1 MRIAILLSLILLIGC
16 DVTPPK
22 HRLSIYTTDYW
33 QLKGKVKTIDFY
45 DITTDSL
52 NNSTEHTMQI
62 VFNETGLV
70 TRIMYYNQE
79 DKDDYTT
86 EFYEYDKQ
94 GRIKE
99 IKKKSEKTE
108 AIGSGFYKIAYSYN
122 QDNSVVREEHFK
134 GKNLTMIA
142 EHYYD
147 KDYKE
152 TEQRVYGIDKN
163 LEEVYHY
170 SYDSNGYLGKLEKY
184 DHNNVL
190 LDTIKYINNSKGKL
204 IQYIT
209 YDELGNIDQEEYTYN
224 NNNDRI
230 TAKIRK
236 GICPLVG
243 YKDFSYVY
251 EYDPKGNY
259 TKCYVYENEKFSFI
273 EKRVITYYE

>member
-22 HRLSIYTTDYW
+22 HRLSIYTTEYW

-70 TRIMYYNQE
+70 TRIMYYTPE

-108 AIGSGFYKIAYSYN
+108 AIGSGFYKISYSYN
-122 QDNSVVREEHFK
+122 QYNS
-134 GKNLTMIA
+134 
-142 EHYYD
+142 
-147 KDYKE
+147 
-152 TEQRVYGIDKN
+152 
-163 LEEVYHY
+163 
-170 SYDSNGYLGKLEKY
+170 LG
-184 DHNNVL
+184 
-190 LDTIKYINNSKGKL
+190 
-204 IQYIT
+204 
-209 YDELGNIDQEEYTYN
+209 
-224 NNNDRI
+224 R
-230 TAKIRK
+230 
-236 GICPLVG
+236 
-243 YKDFSYVY
+243 
-251 EYDPKGNY
+251 
-259 TKCYVYENEKFSFI
+259 
-273 EKRVITYYE
+273 

>member
-22 HRLSIYTTDYW
+22 HRLSIYTTEYW

-99 IKKKSEKTE
+99 IKKKSEKT
-108 AIGSGFYKIAYSYN
+108 
-122 QDNSVVREEHFK
+122 
-134 GKNLTMIA
+134 
-142 EHYYD
+142 
-147 KDYKE
+147 
-152 TEQRVYGIDKN
+152 
-163 LEEVYHY
+163 
-170 SYDSNGYLGKLEKY
+170 
-184 DHNNVL
+184 
-190 LDTIKYINNSKGKL
+190 
-204 IQYIT
+204 
-209 YDELGNIDQEEYTYN
+209 
-224 NNNDRI
+224 
-230 TAKIRK
+230 
-236 GICPLVG
+236 
-243 YKDFSYVY
+243 
-251 EYDPKGNY
+251 
-259 TKCYVYENEKFSFI
+259 
-273 EKRVITYYE
+273 